1 MKYYKLDFSNN
12 IIEVGKIPQSYK
24 IVTIGDI
31 QQDFIPWQGKIDFE
45 FNLPEPILEKKSKL
59 TSYINVVAI
68 PSFFIVIDD
77 KLLEFLKSFNLG
89 NHQNWKIKT
98 WQNNQLIDK
107 YNLFLINDTKQA
119 EYIDYKKS
127 SFYSKKLGD
136 WDNSSIQ
143 KPVLVENY
151 DEYVSEKE
159 LLRKDK
165 LMLLHSKVTLD
176 LRNAKEDM
184 FRIINAPLG
193 GYYVSER
200 LKIAIEKERFTGLL
214 FQEIEDIDNKVTVE
228 YN

>member
-1 MKYYKLDFSNN
+1 MKYYKLNLSSDLKM
-12 IIEVGKIPQSYK
+12 VGKIPQSEK
-24 IVTIGDI
+24 GVTIGDI
-31 QQDFIPWQGKIDFE
+31 QQDFMPWQGKIDFD
-45 FNLPEPILEKKSKL
+45 FNLPEPILEKKAELVSIL
-59 TSYINVVAI
+59 DVAFMR
-68 PSFFIVIDD
+68 PWFLVIDD
-77 KLLEFLKSFNLG
+77 KLLEFLKNFNLG

-98 WQNNQLIDK
+98 WQNNQLIEK
-107 YNLFLINDTKQA
+107 YNLFFLNDTKQS

-143 KPVLVENY
+143 KPVFVENY

-176 LRNAKEDM
+176 LSKATEDM

-193 GYYVSER
+193 GYFISEKLKNAIQEHGSTGMEFTEVST
-200 LKIAIEKERFTGLL
+200 L
-214 FQEIEDIDNKVTVE
+214 DKVEVV
-228 YN
+228 Y